1 MNQVSFGIDVGGTN
15 IRMVMVSVSGEV
27 VASRLIPGS
36 PRLGPADLTTL
47 ISDNL
52 RSMGGAEKPI
62 GIGLGLAGT
71 VFGRGELRADMTNL
85 PRLAACPFVDTVE
98 EATGLAC
105 RVENDATAAMRA
117 EARFGAATGVGNA
130 ICLTL
135 GTGIGSGLL
144 LDGKI
149 RGGAHGNGGEVGQFR
164 IGGGGSEVRVLEDL
178 ASPGGLL
185 RRTGLSAEALMAA
198 AGAGDR
204 EAANR
209 MDGIFD
215 LLGLTI
221 ANLHLLLDLEV
232 VVLCG
237 GLAECGQPLIDGVRR
252 AFARYCPAPY
262 QFGLDICVSELGV
275 YSGAIGAASLWFH
288 DSVRQP

>member
-1 MNQVSFGIDVGGTN
+1 MSKVSFGIDVGGTN
-15 IRMVMVSVSGEV
+15 IRMAMVSLSGEV
-27 VASRLIPGS
+27 VAKRMIPGTS
-36 PRLGPADLTTL
+36 GLGPADLTTL

-71 VFGRGELRADMTNL
+71 VVGRGELRADMTNL
-85 PRLAACPFVDTVE
+85 PGLAGCPFVDAVE

-105 RVENDATAAMRA
+105 RVENDAKVAMHA
-117 EARFGAATGVGNA
+117 EARFGAATGVDNA

-149 RGGAHGNGGEVGQFR
+149 RDGAHGNSGEVGLFR
-164 IGGGGSEVRVLEDL
+164 IGGGGCKVQVFEEL

-185 RRTGLSAEALMAA
+185 RRTGSSAESLMAA
-198 AGAGDR
+198 ASAGDN
-204 EAANR
+204 EAAKR
-209 MDGIFD
+209 MAEVFD

-232 VVLCG
+232 AVLCG
-237 GLAECGQPLIDGVRR
+237 GLTECGQPLTDAVRQ
-252 AFARYCPAPY
+252 AFAKHCPTPY
-262 QFGLDICVSELGV
+262 HFGLDICLSELGV
-275 YSGAIGAASLWFH
+275 YSGAIGAASLCFH
-288 DSVRQP
+288 DPVRPP